1 MGKQAEDV
9 LREAET
15 KNVKFIRLWFTDIL
29 GTLKSFSITVE
40 ELEDALTH
48 GKWFDG
54 SSIEGFARIF
64 ESDLI
69 ACPDPDT
76 FRVLPWR
83 TTESSAVAR
92 MFCDIKTSTGDP
104 YPGDPR
110 WVLKE
115 NLERAGRL
123 GYAYYV
129 GPELEYFYFQNS
141 DPTHK
146 PQILDE
152 GGYFDLTP
160 LDAANDMRRDTVL
173 VLDEMGI
180 PVECSHHEVAPS
192 QHEIDLRYA
201 EALAMA
207 DRAMTYRL
215 VVKEVALKYNAY
227 ATFMPKPLM
236 GQNGSGMHVHQSLF
250 KGGKNAFYDPKD
262 KYRLSPV
269 AKHFIAG
276 LLRHS
281 REISAVVSQWV
292 NSYKRLVPG
301 YEAPVYISWAR
312 QNRSALVRV
321 PAYRPGKESSTR
333 CEYRA
338 PDPACNPYLA
348 FSVMLAAGLAGV
360 EGKYELPEPVEEDIF
375 EMSEEERVT
384 KGIHTLPGN
393 LFEATQLMEK
403 SELVRAALGDHVFE
417 KFLENKRIEWDNYR
431 TYVTDYELKKYLP
444 IL

>member
-15 KNVKFIRLWFTDIL
+15 RKVRFIRLWFTDIL

-40 ELEDALTH
+40 ELEDALAQ

-83 TTESSAVAR
+83 SAEPGAVAR
-92 MFCDIKTSTGDP
+92 MFCDIKTSEGDP

-110 WVLKE
+110 WVLKQ
-115 NLERAGRL
+115 NLERAARL
-123 GYAYYV
+123 GYTYYV

-141 DPTHK
+141 DPTKK

-173 VLDEMGI
+173 VLEEMGI

-201 EALAMA
+201 EALTMA
-207 DRAMTYRL
+207 ERAMTHRL
-215 VVKEVALKYNAY
+215 VVKEVALKYNVY

-250 KGGKNAFYDPKD
+250 RGDKNAFYDARD
-262 KYRLSPV
+262 KYHLSRL

-312 QNRSALVRV
+312 QNRSTLVRV
-321 PAYRPGKESSTR
+321 PAHRPGKESSTR

-375 EMSEEERVT
+375 AMTEDERVK

-393 LFEATQLMEK
+393 LFEATQEMEK
-403 SELVRAALGDHVFE
+403 SELVRSALGDHVFE
-417 KFLENKRIEWDNYR
+417 KFLANKRIEWDNYR